1 MAVHDRLMPHV
12 TDADCKLVGAGD
24 GSVLVYCTPCR
35 RCLHPNAV
43 TLNAVLGLWEEHT
56 TDDHQVAP
64 ERCDLCGRIPADGEQ
79 HRQVYGGGPTGD
91 DVEEVCVGPDRRQLA
106 YLPVPDPWLDPVAA
120 ADLQPPPF

>member
-1 MAVHDRLMPHV
+1 MAVHDRLMPPV

-56 TDDHQVAP
+56 TDDHEVPPDP
-64 ERCDLCGRIPADGEQ
+64 E
-79 HRQVYGGGPTGD
+79 
-91 DVEEVCVGPDRRQLA
+91 
-106 YLPVPDPWLDPVAA
+106 PVVSPDPWLDPDAA
-120 ADLQPPPF
+120 AAHQPPPF